1 MFVHALFLVLGLA
14 LIGFT
19 LLDAFV
25 TIILPRSIQRT
36 WGISTLFYNVTWAMY
51 HPMME
56 RLPPGRLRNRLLV
69 SYPPFSVI
77 FLIALWATLLV
88 FGFAIFFLGVSLA
101 FGGHRDIAF
110 GDYLYFSGVT
120 FFTLGYGDLT
130 PVTGPGRAMAVAES
144 ATGFAFLA
152 IIIGYVPVLYGAVSR
167 REVGIVLLDSKAGSD
182 PTACELLYRYADAGV
197 MPELGGLLRDWERW
211 AAEMLESFLAY
222 PMVAYYR
229 SQHDE
234 QSWLQALTAIM
245 DTCAFIEAFLPNEE
259 PWQKSVRFQAKST
272 FAIARHVIVDL
283 SYIINQAPLKKLP
296 LRLSVEMRDLM
307 VTRLQRA
314 GMPLVCDPEQ
324 CAHFVELRKTYEPF
338 MAALAIDMLLTLPEW
353 IHPNPTLDNWQT
365 SAWDEGSVA
374 HF

>member
-1 MFVHALFLVLGLA
+1 MLIHAIFVILGLGTIF
-14 LIGFT
+14 LT
-19 LLDAFV
+19 LVDAFV
-25 TIILPRSIQRT
+25 TIVLPRSIQRS
-36 WGISTLFYNVTWAMY
+36 WGFSSLFYRFSWSMY
-51 HPMME
+51 HPLMV
-56 RLPPGRLRNRLLV
+56 RLRPGRLRNRLLV

-77 FLIALWATLLV
+77 FLIGFWATLLV
-88 FGFAIFFLGVSLA
+88 LGFALFFFGVSLA
-101 FGGHRDIAF
+101 LNAHPHADF

-130 PVTGPGRAMAVAES
+130 PVTAPGRAMAVAES

-167 REVGIVLLDSKAGSD
+167 REIGIVMLDSKAGSD
-182 PTACELLYRYADAGV
+182 PTAGELLFRYADAGV
-197 MPELGGLLRDWERW
+197 LPELTGLLADWERW

-245 DTCAFIEAFLPNEE
+245 DTCAFVEAFLPSEE
-259 PWQKSVRFQAKST
+259 PWQRSLRFQAKST
-272 FAIARHVIVDL
+272 FAISRHVIVDL
-283 SYIINQAPLKKLP
+283 SYIIDQAPLAKLP
-296 LRLSVEMRDLM
+296 LRLSDEMRDLM
-307 VTRLQRA
+307 VSRLTRA
-314 GMPLVCDPEQ
+314 GLPLVCNKDS
-324 CAHFVELRKTYEPF
+324 CAHFVELRRTYEPF
-338 MAALAIDMLLTLPEW
+338 VAALAVDMLLTLPEW